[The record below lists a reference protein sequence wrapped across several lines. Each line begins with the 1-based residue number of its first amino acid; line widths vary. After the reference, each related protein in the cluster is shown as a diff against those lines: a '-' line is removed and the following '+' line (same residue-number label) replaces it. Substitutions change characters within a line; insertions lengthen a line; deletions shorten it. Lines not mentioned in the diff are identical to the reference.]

1 MLARSKNLR
10 KAPTGMARLDMLPTW
25 AAAPPP
31 AAQAFVL
38 VTAEDGVREQAPFGD
53 KAGLLIGRNG
63 QVTQAL
69 HLPLRSAIK
78 R

>member
-1 MLARSKNLR
+1 
-10 KAPTGMARLDMLPTW
+10 MLPTW

-31 AAQAFVL
+31 QAFVL
-38 VTAEDGVREQAPFGD
+38 AIAEGGLREQVPFGD

-69 HLPLRSAIK
+69 RLHLCVLLSRGEG
-78 R
+78 

>member
-1 MLARSKNLR
+1 
-10 KAPTGMARLDMLPTW
+10 MAGHDVLPTW

-31 AAQAFVL
+31 ESQACVL
-38 VTAEDGVREQAPFGD
+38 ATAEDGLRERVPFGD

-69 HLPLRSAIK
+69 RLHL
-78 R
+78 